1 MQQKNIMPPKQSNQ
15 SSIRFQAQCS
25 ERVEQAISSN
35 NPTSG
40 EIMRIKNMLL
50 GTLIVGSGLCLGGT
64 ALYLLTQNIK

>member
-1 MQQKNIMPPKQSNQ
+1 MPPKNIVLPQQSNK